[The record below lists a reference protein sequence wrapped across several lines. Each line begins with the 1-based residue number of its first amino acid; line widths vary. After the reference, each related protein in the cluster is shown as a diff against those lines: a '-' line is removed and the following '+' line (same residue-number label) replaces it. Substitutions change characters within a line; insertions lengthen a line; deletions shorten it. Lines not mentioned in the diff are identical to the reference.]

1 LRNNRPLFFLLSVI
15 FAIFVIGVI
24 NLFQLRFEAGDV
36 YPAYSSLRSDP
47 LGTRVFFESLD
58 NLEKV
63 SVNRNHR
70 SLSGLISGRDTTV
83 LYFGA
88 HPGDMDFVHKDFL
101 KALDRFLLAGGR
113 LVISFFPVKQKA
125 LPNKIY
131 RSKGAAPEKK
141 GNAEEKTRPGQDRK
155 KSKGQ
160 KQTQSGSEKTGNQQK
175 GKEKPDL
182 PGKPVNLVSPG
193 KHWGI
198 ALGYNT
204 AGRNAKKP
212 GRAIRSLKNELP
224 VSISWHSTLYFH
236 KLEKPWRVIYTHA
249 GQPVIIKRSFGRG
262 TLVLSSDSFLFSN
275 EALLTERHP
284 ELLSWFIGPNSKILF
299 DETHLGIQESL
310 GMVGLARKYG
320 LHWIFAVLVLLAGLF
335 VWKNSLYFVPP
346 LDESSPASGGEF
358 VSERDYAEGLVSLL
372 RRNISTNKI
381 LNICVEE
388 WGKSRGFRKMDGD
401 ERLEKMRAVLKSEGS
416 HRLRHGDPVR
426 AYKTICV
433 IVSEKIRR

>member
-1 LRNNRPLFFLLSVI
+1 MRNNRPLFFLMSVI

-47 LGTRVFFESLD
+47 LGTRVLFESLD

-63 SVNRNHR
+63 SVMRNHR

-83 LYFGA
+83 LYLGA

-101 KALDRFLLAGGR
+101 RGLDRFLLAGGR

-125 LPNKIY
+125 LPKKRY
-131 RSKGAAPEKK
+131 RSKGAPP
-141 GNAEEKTRPGQDRK
+141 EEKTRPEQDRK

-160 KQTQSGSEKTGNQQK
+160 KQKQSGSEKTGNKQN
-175 GKEKPDL
+175 GKEEPDL
-182 PGKPVNLVSPG
+182 PGKPENLVSLG
-193 KHWGI
+193 KHWGVTF
-198 ALGYNT
+198 GYNPT
-204 AGRNAKKP
+204 YRNAKKP
-212 GRAIRSLKNELP
+212 GKAIRSRKYELP

-249 GQPVIIKRSFGRG
+249 GRPVIIKRSFGRG

-275 EALLTERHP
+275 EALLTDRHP

-299 DETHLGIQESL
+299 DETHLGIQESP

-335 VWKNSLYFVPP
+335 VWKNSSYFVPP
-346 LDESSPASGGEF
+346 RDESSPASGGDF
-358 VSERDYAEGLVSLL
+358 VSERDYTEGLVNLL

-381 LNICVEE
+381 LNICVKE
-388 WGKSRGFRKMDGD
+388 WEKSRAFQKRERDD
-401 ERLEKMRAVLKSEGS
+401 RLEKMRAVLKSEGS

-426 AYKTICV
+426 AYKTICG